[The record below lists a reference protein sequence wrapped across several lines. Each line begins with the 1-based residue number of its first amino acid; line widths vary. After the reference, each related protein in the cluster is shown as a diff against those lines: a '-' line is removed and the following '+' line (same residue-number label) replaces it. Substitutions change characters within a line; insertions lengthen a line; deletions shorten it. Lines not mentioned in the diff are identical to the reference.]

1 MKIMKNK
8 LSKNDALLRLVET
21 AILLALAIVLNSK
34 FVPNFPL
41 PFGGSVTIFGQL
53 PIVLIAY
60 RYGAKWALPAA
71 ILFGFTQLLFGWG
84 NAAAIAQTFGAYL
97 IFILFDYLL
106 AFGSLGLAGIFRNKI
121 KNEPLSLAV
130 GSVFASILRYL
141 CHFISGVT
149 IWQAYADEKGVLLYS
164 ITYNGS
170 YMIPEM
176 IITAIGAFG
185 VAGVLKLANKNK

>member
-1 MKIMKNK
+1 M
-8 LSKNDALLRLVET
+8 
-21 AILLALAIVLNSK
+21 
-34 FVPNFPL
+34 
-41 PFGGSVTIFGQL
+41 
-53 PIVLIAY
+53 
-60 RYGAKWALPAA
+60 
-71 ILFGFTQLLFGWG
+71 
-84 NAAAIAQTFGAYL
+84 
-97 IFILFDYLL
+97 
-106 AFGSLGLAGIFRNKI
+106 GLAGIFRNKI

-164 ITYNGS
+164 LTYNGS